1 MRGGNWVGIFT
12 RVSKEET
19 KGAAA
24 AKLVVNPGGFG
35 FAERLDG
42 EGTVFIPR
50 VRMGGALDGDEVE
63 VHSWPSE
70 KGFEG
75 EIVRIVRRGRTRL
88 TGQVRRIGRVRVLEC
103 DDPRVLLRPDVEDD
117 TPVPEDIVVVAA
129 ITRYPFDNR
138 DGGVVRIERLL
149 GPPNTLATEQ
159 AKILLEYN
167 IDPEFA
173 SDVLAEAEAVP
184 ETVQPEDL
192 ANRADLRGLE
202 FMTIDPVDARD
213 FDDAVCVEAIAG
225 EGSHGAV
232 RVHVAVADVSHYVRE
247 GTAIDREA
255 AWRCFSCYLPNRS
268 IPMLPRA
275 LSSHMCSLVPEQ
287 DRLAMVASFRLEAD
301 GEIDE
306 LVLRAAV
313 IHSRKRLTYEEV
325 AAVLSDETGTQA
337 TQPPE
342 VCSRIAALR
351 AAADQLRARRLRRG
365 AIELNVPEIKVLLD
379 QDDPERIRDIV
390 PTRASAELARAYNLI
405 EELMLAANE
414 AVGRVAVGAKLPLV
428 YRIHAPPDPARL
440 EQLATVAEAL
450 GAKADPEKLTTPRGA
465 QKFLNRTQNHPRRAA
480 LHMFMLRAMAQAQY
494 SVDNVGH
501 FALASDAYA
510 HFTSPI
516 RRYPD
521 LIVHRVLKAHL
532 AKIGGLPGPEPVPA
546 MPQRE
551 QTAEQSVRSS
561 LRERAVADAE
571 RDSKSLFA
579 ALFLRDRVGD
589 RFEATVSGIG
599 APGVFVQVDRPFVD
613 GLVRLGNLE
622 RDRGEVFQLDTSG
635 VKLVGQRSGFTLTVG
650 DRLVVEVIDS
660 SVQRRKIE
668 FAFVM
673 RLSEGTGK
681 HER

>member
-1 MRGGNWVGIFT
+1 MRGGNCVGIFS
-12 RVSKEET
+12 RVSKAET

-24 AKLVVNPGGFG
+24 ARLVVNPGGFG

-50 VRMGGALDGDEVE
+50 GRLAGALDGDEIE
-63 VHSWPSE
+63 VLSWPSE

-75 EIVRIVRRGRTRL
+75 EIVRILQRGRTRL
-88 TGQVRRIGRVRVLEC
+88 TGQVRRIGRARVLEC

-117 TPVPEDIVVVAA
+117 TPVPEDMVVVAA
-129 ITRYPFDNR
+129 ITRYPHDTR
-138 DGGVVRIERLL
+138 DGGAVRIERLL

-173 SDVLAEAEAVP
+173 ADVLAEAEAVP

-192 ANRADLRGLE
+192 AGRADLRGLE

-225 EGSHGAV
+225 EGPHGAV

-287 DRLAMVASFRLEAD
+287 DRLAMVASFRLATD

-306 LVLRAAV
+306 LVLRASV

-325 AAVLSDETGTQA
+325 AAVLSEETDAQTS
-337 TQPPE
+337 QPPQ
-342 VCSRIAALR
+342 VTARIAALR
-351 AAADQLRARRLRRG
+351 AAADRLRARRLRRG

-414 AVGRVAVGAKLPLV
+414 AVARVAVTHGLPLV
-428 YRIHAPPDPARL
+428 YRIHAPPDPVRL

-465 QKFLNRTQNHPRRAA
+465 QKFLNRTQHHPRRPA

-521 LIVHRVLKAHL
+521 LIVHRVLKSHL
-532 AKIGGLPGPEPVPA
+532 ARIGGLPGPEPVPP
-546 MPQRE
+546 MPPRE
-551 QTAEQSVRSS
+551 QTAEQGARSS

-579 ALFLRDRVGD
+579 ALYMRDRVGD

-599 APGVFVQVDRPFVD
+599 SPGLFVQIDRPFVD

-622 RDRGEVFQLDTSG
+622 RDRGEPFQLDSSG

-650 DRLVVEVIDS
+650 DRVVVEAIDS
-660 SVQRRKIE
+660 SVQRRKVE

-673 RLSEGTGK
+673 RMSEKTGK
-681 HER
+681 N

>member
-1 MRGGNWVGIFT
+1 MRGLHRVGIFS

-24 AKLVVNPGGFG
+24 ARLVVNPGGFG

-42 EGTVFIPR
+42 GGTVFIPR
-50 VRMGGALDGDEVE
+50 GRLGAALDGDEVE

-88 TGQVRRIGRVRVLEC
+88 TGQVRRIGRARVLEC
-103 DDPRVLLRPDVEDD
+103 DDPRVLLRPDVEDN
-117 TPVPEDIVVVAA
+117 TPVPEDMVVVAA
-129 ITRYPFDNR
+129 ITRYPLDTR

-173 SDVLAEAEAVP
+173 PDVLAEAEAVP
-184 ETVQPEDL
+184 ESVQPEDL
-192 ANRADLRGLE
+192 ANRADLRALE

-213 FDDAVCVEAIAG
+213 FDDAVCVEEVAG
-225 EGSHGAV
+225 EGPHGPV

-287 DRLAMVASFRLEAD
+287 DRLAMVASFRLSPD

-325 AAVLSDETGTQA
+325 AAVLSEEAGPTQSA
-337 TQPPE
+337 E
-342 VCSRIAALR
+342 VERRIAALR
-351 AAADQLRARRLRRG
+351 SAADRLRARRLRRG

-414 AVGRVAVGAKLPLV
+414 AVARVAVTHGLPLV
-428 YRIHAPPDPARL
+428 YRIHAVPDPVRL

-465 QKFLNRTQNHPRRAA
+465 QKFLNRTANHPRRAA

-494 SVDNVGH
+494 NIDNVGH

-532 AKIGGLPGPEPVPA
+532 ARIGGLPGPEPVPP

-579 ALFLRDRVGD
+579 ALYMRDRVGD

-599 APGVFVQVDRPFVD
+599 TPGLFVQVERPFVD
-613 GLVRLGNLE
+613 GLVRVGNLE
-622 RDRGEVFQLDTSG
+622 RERGEQFLLDPSG
-635 VKLVGQRSGFTLTVG
+635 VKLVGQRSGFTVTVG
-650 DRLVVEVIDS
+650 DRLVIEVIDS

-673 RLSEGTGK
+673 RMSEGPGK
-681 HER
+681 N

>member
-1 MRGGNWVGIFT
+1 M
-12 RVSKEET
+12 SKEET

-24 AKLVVNPGGFG
+24 ARLVVNPGGFG

-50 VRMGGALDGDEVE
+50 GRLGGAIDGDEIE
-63 VHSWPSE
+63 VLSWPSE

-75 EIVRIVRRGRTRL
+75 EIVRILRRGRTRL

-103 DDPRVLLRPDVEDD
+103 DDPRVLLRPDVEND
-117 TPVPEDIVVVAA
+117 TPVPEDMVVVAA
-129 ITRYPFDNR
+129 ITRYPLDTR

-173 SDVLAEAEAVP
+173 ADVLAEAEAVP

-225 EGSHGAV
+225 EGSDGAV

-287 DRLAMVASFRLEAD
+287 DRLAMVASFRLEPD

-325 AAVLSDETGTQA
+325 AAVLSEETDAA
-337 TQPPE
+337 TSQPPE
-342 VCSRIAALR
+342 VTARLAALR
-351 AAADQLRARRLRRG
+351 AAADRLRARRLRRG

-414 AVGRVAVGAKLPLV
+414 AVARVAVSAKLPLV
-428 YRIHAPPDPARL
+428 YRIHAPPDPVRL

-450 GAKADPEKLTTPRGA
+450 GAKADPEKLNTPRGA

-480 LHMFMLRAMAQAQY
+480 LHMFMLRSLAQAQY
-494 SVDNVGH
+494 NVDNVGH

-532 AKIGGLPGPEPVPA
+532 ARIGGLPGPEPVPP
-546 MPQRE
+546 MPPRE
-551 QTAEQSVRSS
+551 QSAEQSVRSS

-579 ALFLRDRVGD
+579 ALYMRDRVGD

-599 APGVFVQVDRPFVD
+599 SPGVFVQVDRPFVD
-613 GLVRLGNLE
+613 GLVRLANLE
-622 RDRGEVFQLDTSG
+622 RERGEAFQLDASG
-635 VKLVGQRSGFTLTVG
+635 VKLVGQRSGFALMVG

-660 SVQRRKIE
+660 SVQRRKVE

-673 RLSEGTGK
+673 RMSDSPGK
-681 HER
+681 H